1 MIKIENEFKKSYK
14 MKSLYFFLKTFNTL
28 NTITMTMILLFFL
41 NMYTYTLSFI
51 LFWSSSL

>member
-14 MKSLYFFLKTFNTL
+14 MQSLYFFLKTFNTL

-51 LFWSSSL
+51 LF